1 LARRRRSYARTRT
14 VYRKAKRVYRSRG
27 GGGAFKPFINGAI
40 AGVAAEAGQ
49 KFLGQWGAPVGVGAV
64 GYFMK
69 DNTLKTIAG
78 LQIGSIVGDMLP
90 VIGGGGRTMGGAY

>member
-1 LARRRRSYARTRT
+1 MARRKYARTRT
-14 VYRKAKRVYRSRG
+14 VYRKAARVYRSRG

-49 KFLGQWGAPVGVGAV
+49 KFLGAYGAPVGIGAV

-90 VIGGGGRTMGGAY
+90 VIGGGGRTMGGGVY

>member
-1 LARRRRSYARTRT
+1 MARRRAARTRT
-14 VYRKAKRVYRSRG
+14 VYRKAKRVYRRSG

-49 KFLGQWGAPVGVGAV
+49 KFLGAYGSPVGIGVV

-69 DNTLKTIAG
+69 DNTLKTRLTI
-78 LQIGSIVGDMLP
+78 
-90 VIGGGGRTMGGAY
+90 T